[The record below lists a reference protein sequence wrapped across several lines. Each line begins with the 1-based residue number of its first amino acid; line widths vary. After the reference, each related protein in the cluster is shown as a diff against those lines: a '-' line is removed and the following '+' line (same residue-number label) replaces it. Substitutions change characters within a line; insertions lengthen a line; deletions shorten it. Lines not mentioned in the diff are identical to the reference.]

1 MNQRPICDY
10 ENSDYQRTFWDSGTR
25 RYEDLSEARAIN
37 RLMPRNGR
45 LLLELGA
52 GAGRNSLRYGGFEK
66 LVLLDYSRT
75 QLRQA
80 RERLGASGRFLY
92 VAADVYNIP
101 FAAGLFDAATM
112 IRTLHHLADPS
123 AALKEVRRVLAPQS
137 PFLLEFANKR
147 NLKAILRF
155 LIGRQAWNPFLP
167 GSVEYLPLNFDFHPR
182 SVRGW
187 LTENGFRI
195 LDQATVSHFRISVLK
210 KAVPPE
216 ILSYLDY
223 LCGFTGNLWQI
234 SPSVF
239 VLTRANQAGPADPA
253 GFFRCPFCDN
263 LELKEDL
270 QPAGGSLV
278 CLKCSRRYL
287 IRDGIYDFKEPL
299 SL

>member
-1 MNQRPICDY
+1 
-10 ENSDYQRTFWDSGTR
+10 
-25 RYEDLSEARAIN
+25 
-37 RLMPRNGR
+37 
-45 LLLELGA
+45 LGA
-52 GAGRNSLRYGGFEK
+52 GAGRNSLRYAGFEK

-80 RERLGASGRFLY
+80 RERLGGSGRFLY

-137 PFLLEFANKR
+137 TFLLEFANKR

-155 LIGRQAWNPFLP
+155 LLGRQSWNPFSP
-167 GSVEYLPLNFDFHPR
+167 NSVEYLPLNFDFHPR

-187 LTENGFRI
+187 LMENGFRI
-195 LDQATVSHFRISVLK
+195 LDQATVSHFRLSLLK
-210 KAVPPE
+210 KAVPAE

-223 LCGFTGNLWQI
+223 LCGFTGNLWQL

-239 VLTRANQAGPADPA
+239 VLNLANPNGPTDPA
-253 GFFRCPFCDN
+253 GFFRCPFCAN
-263 LELKEDL
+263 LDLKEDS
-270 QPAGGSLV
+270 QPAGGSLI
-278 CLKCSRRYL
+278 CHKCSRRYL